1 MKHLSS
7 LILSL
12 LLSVSGNLSATA
24 VNLIDTVGG
33 KRVFIAHRG
42 VNLRSTIAG
51 ENSLEAIRL
60 AKRAG
65 FDAIETDVRLS
76 SDDSLVVMHD
86 KTLNRTCLTA
96 DGKKLTE
103 ETPVES
109 LTWEQLRNNFK
120 LKADKPENQEKI
132 SSLREYLEECKRCG
146 MLVFIEPK
154 LVDPTGRY
162 YKRIMADADAV
173 FGRGNYIIT
182 SNNRANNIIRGT
194 LKIKNIPLMGIL
206 YQTTFDSINSLGN
219 VIMAVSA
226 TRFNS
231 EAYAKNVSISKKHN
245 LLTESH
251 SDKFKQFDMI
261 NNNDINIVSTDFL
274 APDLRTEATC
284 RMTAR
289 DLTVDEKSELNMQL
303 DPTEFG
309 GLFLEL
315 ECDGEFEIT
324 LCRQK
329 FKTEGRRNLRHQVMV
344 YNEQPTL
351 NITGK
356 GQIKSLK
363 LSKVNY

>member
-65 FDAIETDVRLS
+65 FDAVETDVRLT

-96 DGKKLTE
+96 NGKKLTQE
-103 ETPVES
+103 IPVES
-109 LTWEQLRNNFK
+109 QTWQQLRNNFK

-146 MLVFIEPK
+146 ILVFIEPK

-162 YKRIMADADAV
+162 YERIISDADAV

-226 TRFNS
+226 TRFNP
-231 EAYAKNVSISKKHN
+231 EAYAENVSISKKHN

-261 NNNDINIVSTDFL
+261 NNNGINIISTDFL
-274 APDLRTEATC
+274 APDPIKETQ
-284 RMTAR
+284 TAASVT
-289 DLTVDEKSELNMQL
+289 DVDINAGSGLYFEL
-303 DPTEFG
+303 DPIEFG
-309 GLFLEL
+309 ALYLNL
-315 ECDGEFEIT
+315 ECEGNLEVTI
-324 LCRQK
+324 CSQK
-329 FKTEGRRNLRHQVMV
+329 FNTEGRKNLRHQIMV
-344 YNEQPTL
+344 YNEQPVVK
-351 NITGK
+351 ITGTGK
-356 GQIKSLK
+356 IKSLK
-363 LSKVNY
+363 LNKTEY